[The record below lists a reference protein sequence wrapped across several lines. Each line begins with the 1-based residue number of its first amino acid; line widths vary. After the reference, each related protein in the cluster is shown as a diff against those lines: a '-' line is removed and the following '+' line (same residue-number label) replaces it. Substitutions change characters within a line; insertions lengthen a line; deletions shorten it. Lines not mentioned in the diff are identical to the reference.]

1 MPIIGMAQQV
11 LVGDVDKGDVRAEA
25 QLRQGGEHLV
35 KVHHHVRL
43 LLLDASV
50 NHFNALAVLPELT
63 RVAVIEGCAELVES
77 LAILLIDQR
86 RGLVGTHRR
95 FDLGAKEGRHL
106 APVTLTDQHLHDLVA
121 VAPQHIGE

>member
-1 MPIIGMAQQV
+1 MPIIGVAQQV

-43 LLLDASV
+43 LLLDPSV
-50 NHFNALAVLPELT
+50 NHFNALAVLPELS
-63 RVAVIEGCAELVES
+63 RIAVVKCCAELVET
-77 LAILLIDQR
+77 LMILLIDQR
-86 RGLVGTHRR
+86 RGFVGTHRR
-95 FDLGAKEGRHL
+95 FDLRSKEGGHF

>member
-1 MPIIGMAQQV
+1 MPIVGVAQQV
-11 LVGDVDKGDVRAEA
+11 LMGDVDKRDVRAEA
-25 QLRQGGEHLV
+25 QLRQGGKHLV
-35 KVHHHVRL
+35 EVHHHVRL

-50 NHFNALAVLPELT
+50 NHFNALAILPELSRIT
-63 RVAVIEGCAELVES
+63 VVKGRAELVET

>member
-1 MPIIGMAQQV
+1 MPIIGVAQQV
-11 LVGDVDKGDVRAEA
+11 LMGDVDKGDVYAEA
-25 QLRQGGEHLV
+25 QLRQGGKHLV
-35 KVHHHVRL
+35 EVHHHVRL

-50 NHFNALAVLPELT
+50 NHLNALAVLPELT
-63 RVAVIEGCAELVES
+63 RIAVVKGCAELVES

-86 RGLVGTHRR
+86 RGFVGPHRR
-95 FDLGAKEGRHL
+95 FDLRSKEGRHL